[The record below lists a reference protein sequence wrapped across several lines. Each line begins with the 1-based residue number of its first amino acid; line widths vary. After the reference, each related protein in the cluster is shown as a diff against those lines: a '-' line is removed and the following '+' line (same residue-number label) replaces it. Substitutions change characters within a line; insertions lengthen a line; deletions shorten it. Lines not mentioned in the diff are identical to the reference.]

1 MKNYFK
7 FALQSIMHRQLR
19 SWLTIIGIVIGI
31 GAIVTL
37 IATSQGLENAISYEF
52 EKIGTNRI
60 YVFPKTGAG
69 VLGAAQ
75 GVEGLTMDDV
85 DYLEGF
91 AEFEYVNPYLYERVA
106 VYYKSEEVY
115 SYVMGVDAEDN
126 DKKFTGMGLTLESGR
141 WLEKNDDGL
150 MIGWDVANR
159 LYDKEIYVGNKLEI
173 NEEKYEVVGILNRIG
188 NEQDDSSMYL
198 DMDEARVI
206 HGKEDEVSFI
216 DLVVQEDLDVNEV
229 AEKVFTKLERF
240 RDEDDFE
247 VYTPEQLL
255 SQFNSLLDIVQVV
268 LGGIAAIS
276 LLVGGIGIM
285 NSMYTNVLERKK
297 EIGIMK
303 SIGAG
308 PKDVQNIFLV
318 EAGLIGLG
326 GGIVGAVI
334 GTLVS
339 FGIGLLAQ
347 QAGFLYLRIEVEW
360 WLVLFGILFAFIV
373 GMLSGYL
380 PAKQASKLV
389 PVEALRG

>member
-1 MKNYFK
+1 MKNYFR
-7 FALQSIMHRQLR
+7 FAFQSIMHRQMR
-19 SWLTIIGIVIGI
+19 SWLTIIGIIIGI
-31 GAIVTL
+31 AAIVTL

-60 YVFPKTGAG
+60 YIFPKTGAG

-85 DYLEGF
+85 EYLEGF
-91 AEFEYVNPYLYERVA
+91 SEFEYVNPYLYERVS
-106 VYYKSEEVY
+106 VYYKSEEIY
-115 SYVMGVDAEDN
+115 SYVMGIDEEDN
-126 DKKFTGMGLTLESGR
+126 DKKLGGMGVTLDSGR

-150 MIGWDVANR
+150 LIGYDVAHR
-159 LYDKEIYVGNKLEI
+159 LYDKELYVGNKLEI
-173 NEEKYEVVGILNRIG
+173 NEEKYEIVGILSRIG
-188 NEQDDSSMYL
+188 NEQDDSTIYIP
-198 DMDEARVI
+198 MDEARLI

-216 DLVVQEDLDVNEV
+216 DLVVQEDLDVAEV
-229 AEKVFTKLERF
+229 AEKVFTKMLRF
-240 RDEDDFE
+240 RDEEDFE

-255 SQFNSLLDIVQVV
+255 AQFNSLLDIIQVV

-276 LLVGGIGIM
+276 LFVGGIGIM
-285 NSMYTNVLERKK
+285 NSMYTNVLERKN

-308 PKDVQNIFLV
+308 PKDIQNIFLV
-318 EAGLIGLG
+318 EAGVIGFVG
-326 GGIVGAVI
+326 GLVGVII

-339 FGIGLLAQ
+339 FGIGFAAQ

-360 WLVLFGILFAFIV
+360 WLLVFGIVFAFVV

>member
-1 MKNYFK
+1 MKDYFR
-7 FALQSIMHRQLR
+7 FAFQSIVHRQLR
-19 SWLTIIGIVIGI
+19 SWLTIIGIIIGI

-60 YVFPKTGAG
+60 YIFPKTGAG

-75 GVEGLTMDDV
+75 GVEGLTVDDV
-85 DYLEGF
+85 DFLEGF
-91 AEFEYVNPYLYERVA
+91 SEFEYVNPFLYERVS
-106 VYYKSEEVY
+106 VYYKSEEIYVN
-115 SYVMGVDAEDN
+115 VMGVDAEDN
-126 DKKFTGMGLTLESGR
+126 DEKFGGMGLTLESGR
-141 WLEKNDDGL
+141 WLQQNDDGL
-150 MIGWDVANR
+150 LIGWDVANK
-159 LYDKEIYVGNKLEI
+159 LYEKELYVGNKLEI
-173 NEEKYEVVGILNRIG
+173 NDEKYEIVGVLSRIG
-188 NEQDDSSMYL
+188 NEQDDSSMYI

-206 HGKEDEVSFI
+206 HGKDDEVSFI
-216 DLVVQEDLDVNEV
+216 DLVVQEDIDVNEV
-229 AEKVFTKLERF
+229 AEKILVKLERQ
-240 RDEDDFE
+240 RDADDFE

-255 SQFNSLLDIVQVV
+255 AQFNSLLDIVQVV

-308 PKDVQNIFLV
+308 PKDIQYMFLV

-326 GGIVGAVI
+326 GGIVGALI

-339 FGIGLLAQ
+339 FGIGLAAQ
-347 QAGFLYLRIEVEW
+347 QAGFLYLKIEVEW
-360 WLVLFGILFAFIV
+360 WLLVFGIMFAFVV